1 VDALRP
7 EFHQEIAFVL
17 ADLNTPEGQA
27 FAKRYEV
34 GNTTLV
40 FLDAS
45 GKRLDTVTG
54 IQEENGLRG
63 RIRARFGL

>member
-1 VDALRP
+1 MRP
-7 EFHQEIAFVL
+7 EFHKDIAFVL
-17 ADLNTPEGQA
+17 ADLQTTEGQA
-27 FAKRYEV
+27 FANRYGV
-34 GNTTLV
+34 GNTTLI

-54 IQEENGLRG
+54 IQEEHALRE